1 MNRPTPSSS
10 RIPRLTFSPPVVPL
24 PDALS
29 PHTHTRPT
37 SLYEYSRI
45 PVLESNRRSSFD
57 VSADA
62 ALLSSFQYHP
72 VFSSFPGPPSR
83 IPIFAPKAEAEVE
96 LELVRLSAC
105 KQRPLSERQTL
116 LEDDREQQRRRARC
130 SAPFGTGAGRWVEGN
145 ENAFES
151 DCKNKDAH
159 FPEGSP
165 RRALASNIPV
175 PAPSQNTAPITTSN
189 KSASFARDEASS
201 RPSRIPLQ
209 AAGSPAADVRAGVA
223 PAPIPA
229 ITPRSARESEAEVV
243 VDYNFYQPTT
253 TTTSTTGTGS
263 DSRRLSMSHSH
274 SYSSGCPG
282 SPAAT
287 TTALVPDTEADSD
300 PPMSV
305 GAVEF
310 EARPGRQH
318 HDSIG
323 SVSTLSLYSS
333 DEEDDGEPEKEKVD
347 EKVKEKVKVKERMPQ
362 LLTSQQREARN
373 SGGGP
378 DESPVCEAR
387 ASQAAQEGTHAVHS
401 TSAQCSLVVTTQRG
415 LSHNGAAGVNHVSE
429 TANKEVKP
437 ASSEARVPRL
447 PQPSDTQLRTATT
460 ATSLE
465 GTPSGHAQ
473 HTQTQT
479 NKKKTAEATVN
490 NHLTDRSPNAHS
502 GTLSTDRIIASSP
515 KAPKKRSEQFAMEI
529 SCSPPCLH
537 SAKPLP
543 PAAPPKL
550 HRARESRA
558 LSPRHERE
566 LHTCQVRQ
574 VELRLC
580 PRPLASPRRQR
591 DRPGAANGR
600 RITREINQSSTLKRG
615 PAANR
620 SERSASGNDK
630 IYPSPP
636 SMHSKLLTN
645 GLISDRGVLNE
656 HKPLENGERK
666 KLANGTASRA
676 ISVGNLSTL
685 SARREPLVPDTKSP
699 PVPNL
704 SIPQAEARHN
714 DKAPRGGIHRTTSTQ
729 RITNLTAYL
738 SSQTASSKQ
747 TEAQLN
753 SNNDPERR
761 ADGPLSKKNSIRDS
775 AKSKS
780 TMQLCNPSQQLPAK
794 SNLIHEL
801 AEPVNSLSQTLHRTL
816 LQSAEAEAPLRQSH
830 AELRKSFQDLLETL
844 GRSPSVS
851 EPPSAASTASKSA
864 EVPDRRAI
872 DSAYEYLSAQA
883 YVAGEHRQM
892 LREYASF
899 ARLIH
904 RVYGPQ
910 LTQSTL
916 RPCPGSPRP
925 GSPQGALV
933 GPNCNP
939 LTGAETEASAT
950 STTPATPAR
959 PHSPQLADHT
969 QKRSPLA
976 SPQASLLQTSARQ
989 RPATAP
995 HVRLRPALVPVRAQ
1009 QIFGEQIHRMQLQL
1023 ARPASI
1029 NGASNGVDVCV

>member
-1 MNRPTPSSS
+1 MNRSTAFSS
-10 RIPRLTFSPPVVPL
+10 RIPRLAFSPPVVPL

-29 PHTHTRPT
+29 PYTHTRPT
-37 SLYEYSRI
+37 SLHEYSRI
-45 PVLESNRRSSFD
+45 PVLESDRRSSVD
-57 VSADA
+57 VSAGA

-72 VFSSFPGPPSR
+72 VFSSVPGPPSR
-83 IPIFAPKAEAEVE
+83 IPIFAAEAEVE
-96 LELVRLSAC
+96 LELVRLNAC

-116 LEDDREQQRRRARC
+116 LEDDRERRRARC
-130 SAPFGTGAGRWVEGN
+130 SAPFGAARWIEGN

-151 DCKNKDAH
+151 DCKDA
-159 FPEGSP
+159 FIPERSP
-165 RRALASNIPV
+165 RRALPSNIPV
-175 PAPSQNTAPITTSN
+175 PSQNMAPITTSN
-189 KSASFARDEASS
+189 MSASLAREEASS
-201 RPSRIPLQ
+201 RPSRIPLR
-209 AAGSPAADVRAGVA
+209 AAGSSATDLRAGAA

-229 ITPRSARESEAEVV
+229 ITPRSARESEAEVL

-253 TTTSTTGTGS
+253 PTATSGTGS

-287 TTALVPDTEADSD
+287 TAALVPDTEADSD
-300 PPMSV
+300 PPMND

-310 EARPGRQH
+310 EARPRRQL

-333 DEEDDGEPEKEKVD
+333 DEEDDEEPEKA
-347 EKVKEKVKVKERMPQ
+347 KERMPQ

-378 DESPVCEAR
+378 DMSPVREAR
-387 ASQAAQEGTHAVHS
+387 ASQAAQEGAHAAHS
-401 TSAQCSLVVTTQRG
+401 TSAQCSLVVATQRG
-415 LSHNGAAGVNHVSE
+415 HSHNSAAGVNHVSE

-437 ASSEARVPRL
+437 ASLEAKVPPHL

-465 GTPSGHAQ
+465 VSPSGHAQ
-473 HTQTQT
+473 HAHETQTQA
-479 NKKKTAEATVN
+479 NKKKTAEPIVN
-490 NHLTDRSPNAHS
+490 NQLTDRSPNAPNAQL
-502 GTLSTDRIIASSP
+502 GALFTDRGTASSP
-515 KAPKKRSEQFAMEI
+515 KAPKKSSEQFAMEI

-543 PAAPPKL
+543 PATPPKL

-566 LHTCQVRQ
+566 MHTCQVRQ

-580 PRPLASPRRQR
+580 PRPLVSPRRQQ

-600 RITREINQSSTLKRG
+600 RLTREINQISTLKRG

-620 SERSASGNDK
+620 SEPSASGNDK
-630 IYPSPP
+630 ISPL
-636 SMHSKLLTN
+636 SSKSLSN
-645 GLISDRGVLNE
+645 GLISDKGVLNE

-666 KLANGTASRA
+666 KLSNGTASRA
-676 ISVGNLSTL
+676 ISVGNLSTQ
-685 SARREPLVPDTKSP
+685 SARREPVVPDTKSP
-699 PVPNL
+699 PALNV
-704 SIPQAEARHN
+704 SIPQEEAKHN
-714 DKAPRGGIHRTTSTQ
+714 DTAPRGGIHRTISTQ

-747 TEAQLN
+747 KETQLN
-753 SNNDPERR
+753 SNNDSEKR
-761 ADGPLSKKNSIRDS
+761 ADGPISKKNLIRDP

-780 TMQLCNPSQQLPAK
+780 TLQLYNPSQQLPAM
-794 SNLIHEL
+794 STLIQ
-801 AEPVNSLSQTLHRTL
+801 EPAKTVNSLSQALHRSI
-816 LQSAEAEAPLRQSH
+816 LQSPEAGAPLRQSP
-830 AELRKSFQDLLETL
+830 AELRKSFQDLLGTL

-851 EPPSAASTASKSA
+851 GPPSTASTASKSA
-864 EVPDRRAI
+864 EVPDRTAI

-899 ARLIH
+899 ARIMH

-910 LTQSTL
+910 LTQSAL

-933 GPNCNP
+933 GPAGNL

-950 STTPATPAR
+950 PYTPAR
-959 PHSPQLADHT
+959 PHSPQLT
-969 QKRSPLA
+969 EQQPKRSPLA
-976 SPQASLLQTSARQ
+976 SPEASLLQSSARQ
-989 RPATAP
+989 RPATAS
-995 HVRLRPALVPVRAQ
+995 HVRLKPALVPARAAK
-1009 QIFGEQIHRMQLQL
+1009 IFGERIPRTQLQL

-1029 NGASNGVDVCV
+1029 NGASNGVDVCL